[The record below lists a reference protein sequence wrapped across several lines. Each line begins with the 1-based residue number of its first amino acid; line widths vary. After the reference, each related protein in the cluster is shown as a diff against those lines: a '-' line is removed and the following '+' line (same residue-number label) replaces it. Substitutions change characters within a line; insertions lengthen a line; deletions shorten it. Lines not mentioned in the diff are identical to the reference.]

1 MFLSAYR
8 PQRESMTMPKPIP
21 VSMPDLTGNEQAYAA
36 DAVASTWIS
45 SSGKYLDRFEQ
56 EFAEACG
63 CRFALGTSNGTTAL
77 HLALAALGVGPGDE
91 VIVPSMTYIATANA
105 VTYCGAEPV
114 FVDIE
119 PTTWCLD
126 PAKIEDAITPR
137 TKGIIPVHLLGHPAD
152 MDPILEVARVHG
164 LWVVEDAA
172 EATFAT
178 YRGRVAG
185 SMGHAATFSF
195 FGNKILTSGEGG
207 AVTFQDPQ
215 LERRMS
221 MLRGQGMD
229 PNRRYHFPIV
239 GYNYR
244 MTNVAAAILCGQ
256 MERHEALIARRRRI
270 LELYAEELADV
281 PGIALR
287 EDATWAEVAPWM
299 ASCVVD
305 PARFGCTRDDLA
317 AALKEAA
324 IDTRPMFIPI
334 HRLPPYRKAASKR
347 RATLPVTDRL
357 GALGLMLPTFTQLAD
372 EDVLRICDSIRKTS
386 RQKLGRRQTAAR
398 QVVTGGMPQPGR
410 IAA

>member
-1 MFLSAYR
+1 MKST
-8 PQRESMTMPKPIP
+8 QPIP
-21 VSMPDLTGNEQAYAA
+21 VSMPDLSGNEQAYAA

-56 EFAEACG
+56 EFAAACD

-105 VTYCGAEPV
+105 VTYCGADPV

-126 PAKIEDAITPR
+126 PARIEDAITPR

-152 MDPILEVARVHG
+152 MNPILEVARVHG

-172 EATFAT
+172 QATFAT
-178 YRGRVAG
+178 YRGRVVG
-185 SMGHAATFSF
+185 SMGQAATFSF

-229 PNRRYHFPIV
+229 PNKRYHFPIV

-256 MERHEALIARRRRI
+256 MERREELVARRRQI
-270 LELYAEELADV
+270 LKLYAESLADI

-287 EDATWAEVAPWM
+287 DDAPWAEVAPWM
-299 ASCVVD
+299 ASCIVD
-305 PARFGCTRDDLA
+305 PGRFGCTRDDLA
-317 AALKEAA
+317 TALKETG

-347 RATLPVTDRL
+347 RTMLPVTDRL

-372 EDVLRICDSIRKTS
+372 EDVVRVCDSIRRIG
-386 RQKLGRRQTAAR
+386 RQKLGRRQAVAR
-398 QVVTGGMPQPGR
+398 EVVAGGMPRPGR
-410 IAA
+410 VAA

>member
-1 MFLSAYR
+1 
-8 PQRESMTMPKPIP
+8 MTPTTTIP
-21 VSMPDLTGNEQAYAA
+21 VSMPDLSGNEQAYAA
-36 DAVASTWIS
+36 DAVASSWIS
-45 SSGKYLDRFEQ
+45 SSGKYLDRFQQ
-56 EFAEACG
+56 EFADSSG

-126 PAKIEDAITPR
+126 PTKIEDAITPR

-152 MDPILEVARVHG
+152 MDAILEVARVHG

-172 EATFAT
+172 QATFAT
-178 YRGRVAG
+178 YRGRVVG
-185 SMGHAATFSF
+185 SMGRAATFSF

-215 LERRMS
+215 LEHRMS

-229 PNRRYHFPIV
+229 PGKRYHFPIV

-256 MERHEALIARRRRI
+256 MERREQLIARRRHI
-270 LELYAEELADV
+270 VELYAEALADI

-287 EDATWAEVAPWM
+287 DDASWAGVAPWM

-305 PARFGCTRDDLA
+305 PGRFGCTRDDLA
-317 AALKEAA
+317 DALKRTG

-334 HRLPPYRKAASKR
+334 HRLPPYRHAARKR
-347 RATLPVTDRL
+347 RTALPVTDRL

-372 EDVLRICDSIRKTS
+372 ADVLRISDSIRQIG
-386 RQKLGRRQTAAR
+386 RQRLGRRREAAVEIVSR
-398 QVVTGGMPQPGR
+398 QSSQPR
-410 IAA
+410 RQAA

>member
-1 MFLSAYR
+1 
-8 PQRESMTMPKPIP
+8 MTPPKTIP
-21 VSMPDLTGNEQAYAA
+21 MSMPDLSGNEQAYVA

-56 EFAEACG
+56 EFAEACD

-77 HLALAALGVGPGDE
+77 HLTLAALGVGPGDE

-114 FVDIE
+114 FVDVE

-126 PAKIEDAITPR
+126 PAAIEEAITPR

-152 MDPILEVARVHG
+152 MDPILELARVHG

-178 YRGRVAG
+178 YRGRVVG

-207 AVTFQDPQ
+207 AVTFQDAG
-215 LERRMS
+215 LEHRMR

-229 PNRRYHFPIV
+229 LNRRYHFPIV

-256 MERHEALIARRRRI
+256 MERREQLVARRRRI
-270 LELYAEELADV
+270 MDVYAASLADV

-287 EDATWAEVAPWM
+287 DDASWAEVAPWM

-305 PARFGCTRDDLA
+305 PGRFGCTRDDLA
-317 AALKEAA
+317 ASLKQAG

-334 HRLPPYRKAASKR
+334 HRLPPYRKAARKR
-347 RATLPVTDRL
+347 RTALPVTDRL

-372 EDVLRICDSIRKTS
+372 EDVVRICDSIRQIG
-386 RQKLGRRQTAAR
+386 RQRLSGRRAAAR
-398 QVVTGGMPQPGR
+398 EVVNGGMPQPGR
-410 IAA
+410 VAA

>member
-1 MFLSAYR
+1 MKPSN
-8 PQRESMTMPKPIP
+8 PIP

-45 SSGKYLDRFEQ
+45 SSGKYLDRFQQ
-56 EFAEACG
+56 EFAAACG

-152 MDPILEVARVHG
+152 MDPIMEIARVHG

-172 EATFAT
+172 QATFAT
-178 YRGRVAG
+178 YRGRVVG
-185 SMGHAATFSF
+185 SMGQAATFSF

-215 LERRMS
+215 FERRMS

-229 PNRRYHFPIV
+229 PNKRYHFPIV

-256 MERHEALIARRRRI
+256 MERREQLISRRHRL

-281 PGIALR
+281 PGITVR
-287 EDATWAEVAPWM
+287 EDAPWAEVAPWM
-299 ASCVVD
+299 ASCIVD
-305 PARFGCTRDDLA
+305 PGRFGCTRDDLA
-317 AALKEAA
+317 TALTEAG

-334 HRLPPYRKAASKR
+334 HRLPPYRTAARKR
-347 RATLPVTDRL
+347 RTSLPVTDKL

-372 EDVLRICDSIRKTS
+372 KDVLRICSSIKKIGRHT
-386 RQKLGRRQTAAR
+386 LGRRQAVALQAINGGAA
-398 QVVTGGMPQPGR
+398 QPGR
-410 IAA
+410 VAA